1 MKIPLQ
7 PCCAA
12 MRTQLTAF
20 SRTPTLLSADRLQDI
35 SRWATIPQKVLSL
48 SRGGGTP
55 ETLDLTRIGMRLSA
69 MSSYAII
76 ASLLLGSG
84 LYLFAIT
91 PLRVESQ
98 GQMKKFEKVATAI
111 FSVMVAIN
119 IAASLHTAIILNVM
133 TLYANTALGQGLD
146 EGYLRF
152 WNAPHCQALRQS
164 AFRSFIVAIQTFKC
178 SFALSVFLKTNGK
191 HRWIATGTAVA
202 IMVLSGVQ
210 FWQMVHLASKH
221 IFL

>member
-20 SRTPTLLSADRLQDI
+20 SRTPAVLLHADKLQDI
-35 SRWATIPQKVLSL
+35 SRWTAIPQKVLSL
-48 SRGGGTP
+48 SRGGGTS
-55 ETLDLTRIGMRLSA
+55 ETVDLARIGMRLSA

-76 ASLLLGSG
+76 SSLLLGSG

-91 PLRVESQ
+91 PVRVTE
-98 GQMKKFEKVATAI
+98 QMKKYEKLATAI

-119 IAASLHTAIILNVM
+119 IATSLHTAIILNVM

>member
-1 MKIPLQ
+1 MKIPLA

-12 MRTQLTAF
+12 MRTQLTAL
-20 SRTPTLLSADRLQDI
+20 SRIPPLLHADKLQDI
-35 SRWATIPQKVLSL
+35 SQWTTIPQKVLSL
-48 SRGGGTP
+48 SRGGGTS
-55 ETLDLTRIGMRLSA
+55 EAIDLTRIGMRLSA
-69 MSSYAII
+69 MQSYALIS
-76 ASLLLGSG
+76 SLLLGSG

-91 PLRVESQ
+91 PVRVTE
-98 GQMKKFEKVATAI
+98 QMKKYEKLATAI

-119 IAASLHTAIILNVM
+119 IATSLHTAIILNVM